1 MLIKHFLNSQ
11 ITKFILIMVLWIGI
25 GASFYFGL
33 MEIEIKNNLE
43 MSLIIAAAVVWLL
56 WHLTKIL
63 KKISADE
70 L

>member
-1 MLIKHFLNSQ
+1 
-11 ITKFILIMVLWIGI
+11 MVLWIGI